1 MAKLSIKDPRIVSV
15 IGLIGLIGYII
26 DALLFPVS
34 YELALMNIA
43 CSFFTSI
50 ALIFHLVKKP
60 KIEFSLSLFALILLV
75 NLLVAPF
82 FQIAEPDFS
91 SFYIR
96 NTLFFWVIMPLLGL
110 TIHKNMF
117 ILSAVLYL
125 LQFGVILVVSK
136 NPFLVN
142 SSATIFLVL
151 IGYLYIILFL
161 LRMLEESAQ
170 KTEKLINDLR
180 ENNKELINKREEL
193 SSLVKTKDKLFSV
206 LAHDLQSPFMGISGL
221 SEMIKKNAQKGNTD
235 GVIEY
240 SNMIAD
246 TTKRTSTLFTN
257 LLDWAASQTGEL
269 EMKHTINNLDECLD
283 ETIALLQDHQQRKN
297 ITILRDNTNINISA
311 DPNGLK
317 TVLRNLISNALK
329 FTPQDGMIKIS
340 SERNRDEVVVSISDS
355 GVGIKSDLIP
365 QIFKKD
371 TYISTEG
378 TDDERGTGIG
388 LSLCKEM
395 IDRHNGKIWAESE
408 LGQGSVFYFSLPDLN
423 PIQED

>member
-34 YELALMNIA
+34 YELALMNVA
-43 CSFFTSI
+43 CSFLTSL

-82 FQIAEPDFS
+82 FQISEPDFS

-110 TIHKNMF
+110 TLHKNMF
-117 ILSAVLYL
+117 ITSAVLYL
-125 LQFGVILVVSK
+125 IQFGVILLVSRD
-136 NPFLVN
+136 PFLVN

-151 IGYLYIILFL
+151 IGYLYIIMFL
-161 LRMLEESAQ
+161 LRMLEEATQ
-170 KTEKLINDLR
+170 KTENLINKLR
-180 ENNKELINKREEL
+180 ENNTELINKREEL

-221 SEMIKKNAQKGNTD
+221 SDMIKKNALKGNMD
-235 GVIEY
+235 EVIDY
-240 SNMIAD
+240 SKMIAD

-269 EMKHTINNLDECLD
+269 IMKHVLNNLDECLD

-329 FTPQDGMIKIS
+329 FTPHDGMIEIS
-340 SERNRDEVVVSISDS
+340 VEKNSDEVVVSISDS
-355 GVGIKSDLIP
+355 GVGIKSELIP
-365 QIFKKD
+365 QIFKTD

-378 TDDERGTGIG
+378 TDDEHGTGIG

-395 IDRHNGKIWAESE
+395 IARHNGKIWAESK
-408 LGQGSVFYFSLPDLN
+408 LGQGSVFHFSLPNLN
-423 PIQED
+423 SVQED

>member
-15 IGLIGLIGYII
+15 IGLIGLIGYIT

-43 CSFFTSI
+43 CSFFTSL

-60 KIEFSLSLFALILLV
+60 KIELSLSLFALILLV

-117 ILSAVLYL
+117 IISAVLYL
-125 LQFGVILVVSK
+125 IQFGVILLVSK

-161 LRMLEESAQ
+161 LRMLEEAALR
-170 KTEKLINDLR
+170 TEKLITKLR
-180 ENNKELINKREEL
+180 ENNTELVNKKEEL

-221 SEMIKKNAQKGNTD
+221 SEMIKKNAQKGKKD
-235 GVIEY
+235 EVIEY
-240 SNMIAD
+240 SKMIAD

-297 ITILRDNTNINISA
+297 ITILKDNTNIKISA

-329 FTPQDGMIKIS
+329 FTPHDGIIKIS
-340 SERNRDEVVVSISDS
+340 AEKNRDEAVVSISDS
-355 GVGIKSDLIP
+355 GIGIKSDLIP
-365 QIFKKD
+365 KIFKTD

-378 TDDERGTGIG
+378 TDDEHGTGIG

-395 IDRHNGKIWAESE
+395 IVRHNGKIWADSKP
-408 LGQGSVFYFSLPDLN
+408 GQGSIFYFSLPNLN
-423 PIQED
+423 SVQED

>member
-15 IGLIGLIGYII
+15 IGLIGLIGYIT

-43 CSFFTSI
+43 CSFFTSL

-60 KIEFSLSLFALILLV
+60 KIELSLSLFALILLV

-82 FQIAEPDFS
+82 FQISEPDFS

-117 ILSAVLYL
+117 IISAVLYL
-125 LQFGVILVVSK
+125 IQFGVILLVSK

-161 LRMLEESAQ
+161 LRMLEEATQ
-170 KTEKLINDLR
+170 RTEKLITELR
-180 ENNKELINKREEL
+180 ENNTELINKKEEL

-221 SEMIKKNAQKGNTD
+221 SEMIKKNAQKGKKD
-235 GVIEY
+235 EVIEY
-240 SNMIAD
+240 SKMIAD

-297 ITILRDNTNINISA
+297 ITILKDNTNIKISA

-329 FTPQDGMIKIS
+329 FTPHDGIIKIS
-340 SERNRDEVVVSISDS
+340 AEKNRDEAVVSISDS

-365 QIFKKD
+365 KIFKTD
-371 TYISTEG
+371 SYITTDG
-378 TDDERGTGIG
+378 TDDEHGTGIG

-395 IDRHNGKIWAESE
+395 IVRHNGKIWADSKP
-408 LGQGSVFYFSLPDLN
+408 GQGSIFHFSLPNLN
-423 PIQED
+423 SVQED

>member
-34 YELALMNIA
+34 YELALMNVA
-43 CSFFTSI
+43 CSFLTSL

-110 TIHKNMF
+110 TLHKNMF
-117 ILSAVLYL
+117 ITSAVLYL
-125 LQFGVILVVSK
+125 IQFGVILLVSRD
-136 NPFLVN
+136 PFLVN

-151 IGYLYIILFL
+151 IGYLYIIMFL
-161 LRMLEESAQ
+161 LRMLEEATQ
-170 KTEKLINDLR
+170 KTENLINKLR
-180 ENNKELINKREEL
+180 ENNTELINKREEL

-221 SEMIKKNAQKGNTD
+221 SDMIKKNALKGNMD
-235 GVIEY
+235 EVIDY
-240 SNMIAD
+240 SKMIAD

-269 EMKHTINNLDECLD
+269 VMKHVINNLDECLD

-329 FTPQDGMIKIS
+329 FTPHDGMIEIS
-340 SERNRDEVVVSISDS
+340 VEKNSDEVVVSISDS
-355 GVGIKSDLIP
+355 GVGIKSELIP
-365 QIFKKD
+365 QIFKTD
-371 TYISTEG
+371 TYITTDG
-378 TDDERGTGIG
+378 TDDEHGTGIG

-395 IDRHNGKIWAESE
+395 IARHNGKIWAESK
-408 LGQGSVFYFSLPDLN
+408 LGQGSVFHFSLPNLN
-423 PIQED
+423 SVQED

>member
-1 MAKLSIKDPRIVSV
+1 MAKLSIKDPKVVSV
-15 IGLIGLIGYII
+15 IGLIGLIGYIT

-43 CSFFTSI
+43 CSFFTTL
-50 ALIFHLVKKP
+50 ALIFHLIKKP
-60 KIEFSLSLFALILLV
+60 KIELSLSLFALILLV

-82 FQIAEPDFS
+82 FQITEADFS

-117 ILSAVLYL
+117 IISAILYL
-125 LQFGVILVVSK
+125 VQFGVILVVSK

-151 IGYLYIILFL
+151 IGYLYVILFL
-161 LRMLEESAQ
+161 LRMLEEAAQ
-170 KTEKLINDLR
+170 RTEKLINELR
-180 ENNKELINKREEL
+180 ENNTELITKREEL

-221 SEMIKKNAQKGNTD
+221 SEMIKKNAQKGYTD
-235 GVIEY
+235 NVIEY
-240 SNMIAD
+240 SQMIAD
-246 TTKRTSTLFTN
+246 TTKRTNALFSN

-269 EMKHTINNLDECLD
+269 KMNHAVNNLDECLD
-283 ETIALLQDHQQRKN
+283 ETIALLQEHQQKKDISIQRENTDIK
-297 ITILRDNTNINISA
+297 ITA

-329 FTPQDGMIKIS
+329 FTPKKGLIKIS
-340 SERNRDEVVVSISDS
+340 AKKNKENIVISVSDS
-355 GVGIKSDLIP
+355 GVGIQNEMIHT
-365 QIFKKD
+365 IFKSD

-378 TDDERGTGIG
+378 TDDEQGTGIG

-395 IDRHNGKIWAESE
+395 IDRHEGKIWAES
-408 LGQGSVFYFSLPDLN
+408 QPDKGSTFYFSIPDKN
-423 PIQED
+423 SV